1 MRSIV
6 RAILR
11 SDECAP
17 VVYTSFKQFASCAAK
32 YALVTSGNYIHSL
45 VRPLL
50 LSRHLLERRQSFDAV
65 IDLHARAYISFADN
79 SASGQAGCTVNLPAS
94 KQFYSDAT
102 WRVTARSLSNASE
115 TAASFLE
122 RPNIRS
128 LTTYIILFLCEVI
141 KVLHIFLGKRI

>member
-65 IDLHARAYISFADN
+65 IDLHARVYIFCRQLSIR
-79 SASGQAGCTVNLPAS
+79 ASGVYREPAS
-94 KQFYSDAT
+94 LEAILL
-102 WRVTARSLSNASE
+102 RRNLASY
-115 TAASFLE
+115 
-122 RPNIRS
+122 RPFPVKRFRNRRLFS
-128 LTTYIILFLCEVI
+128 GTTKYT
-141 KVLHIFLGKRI
+141 